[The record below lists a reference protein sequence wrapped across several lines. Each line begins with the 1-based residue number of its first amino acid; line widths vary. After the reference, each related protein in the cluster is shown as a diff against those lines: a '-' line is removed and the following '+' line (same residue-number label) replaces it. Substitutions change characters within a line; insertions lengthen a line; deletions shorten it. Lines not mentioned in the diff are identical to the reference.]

1 VFIRGHKNQFS
12 VFLDMSGAPLHQ
24 RGYRLGHHPAPLKEN
39 LAAAI
44 IERSGWDGSWPLW
57 DPFCGSGTL
66 LLEAYLKIS
75 NTPSQWFRRNFFFQH
90 IKGYEPSL
98 WQKVRERGEAKMK
111 ARRQQPIMNSLMLL
125 GSDIS
130 DECLRQARRSAD
142 FIGASKNGMQW
153 LKRDATQI
161 SQIDLQ
167 NSFKLSHNLDR
178 GIFVANPPYGLR
190 LELEK
195 KLLFQFSRQLKEQ
208 FSGWELW
215 FLSGDPELTSSLRM
229 SAKTKIPLR
238 NGDLDCRLMHY
249 QIGNRDEKKPS
260 EQNQD
265 SLDPNTP
272 TGDV

>member
-1 VFIRGHKNQFS
+1 
-12 VFLDMSGAPLHQ
+12 M
-24 RGYRLGHHPAPLKEN
+24 
-39 LAAAI
+39 
-44 IERSGWDGSWPLW
+44 
-57 DPFCGSGTL
+57 
-66 LLEAYLKIS
+66 
-75 NTPSQWFRRNFFFQH
+75 
-90 IKGYEPSL
+90 KGYEPSL

-111 ARRQQPIMNSLMLL
+111 AWRQQPIMNSLMLM
-125 GSDIS
+125 GSDIE
-130 DECLRQARRSAD
+130 DECLRQARRSAE
-142 FIGASKNGMQW
+142 FIGASQNVMQW

-161 SQIDLQ
+161 SQRDLQ
-167 NSFKLSHNLDR
+167 NCFKLSHNLDR
-178 GIFVANPPYGLR
+178 GIFVANPPYGVR

-265 SLDPNTP
+265 SLDLGTP
-272 TGDV
+272 TGEV